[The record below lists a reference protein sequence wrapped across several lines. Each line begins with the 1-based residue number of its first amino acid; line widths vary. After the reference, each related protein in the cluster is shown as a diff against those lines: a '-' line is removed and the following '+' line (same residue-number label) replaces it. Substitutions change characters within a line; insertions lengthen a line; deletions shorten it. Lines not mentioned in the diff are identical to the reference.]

1 MSRLAVVDPLEDLL
15 RRCHRDELATLVQIA
30 KVDPRGMGL
39 SLLAQNSARG
49 LRRLGAHALVNAALR
64 GGEGPPYVE
73 LLRELARRR
82 GIDAAG
88 LGDDVAAIEAAV
100 LRAWFSEEWARLGG
114 EARRALWD
122 ELALPEPVPDTGAG
136 AVDGVERAMG
146 PRSSFHIAKLV
157 SRADRPANAVMLGLF
172 ALHPVGCILRAVMLP
187 LMPLIVWWYFR
198 RDDRRFLAGVL
209 EVARLRQV
217 LLHRLTI
224 GVVGSPS
231 SGKDAAI
238 RALFG
243 IDTGNISPIA
253 GSTKSVAIQRL
264 PDATAMYVVN
274 TPGMGDVVEQVTEEA
289 RQVLDHIDVFLY
301 VVNAEGGVQA
311 RELEDYRR
319 CVSRGRPVAVLVNK
333 IDVLRAKD
341 RDTYLADAQAKLGC
355 AAEDFLPV
363 AVDPLPQLSPV
374 PLHLDRVHAW
384 LEARLA
390 ELGKDP
396 TELPALPTPVPRAPT
411 TRDPLLED
419 DAL

>member
-1 MSRLAVVDPLEDLL
+1 MSHPAVADPLEDLL
-15 RRCHRDELATLVQIA
+15 RRCHRDELTTLVQVA
-30 KVDPRGMGL
+30 KVDERGMGL
-39 SLLAQNSARG
+39 SLLARNAARG
-49 LRRLGAHALVNAALR
+49 LRRLGAHAFANAALR
-64 GGEGPPYVE
+64 GGEGPPYLE
-73 LLRELARRR
+73 LLRELARQR
-82 GIDAAG
+82 GVDPRS
-88 LGDDVAAIEAAV
+88 LGEDVTAIEAAV
-100 LRAWFSEEWARLGG
+100 LRAWFSEEWGKLGG
-114 EARRALWD
+114 EARKSLWD
-122 ELALPEPVPDTGAG
+122 ELDLPEPVPETGAL

-157 SRADRPANAVMLGLF
+157 SRADRPANAVMLGIF
-172 ALHPVGCILRAVMLP
+172 ALHPVGCLLRAVLFP
-187 LMPLIVWWYFR
+187 FMPLLVWWYFR

-217 LLHRLTI
+217 VLHRLTI

-243 IDTGNISPIA
+243 IDTGNISPVA
-253 GSTKSVAIQRL
+253 GSTKAVAIHRL
-264 PDATAMYVVN
+264 PGATAMYVVN

-289 RQVLDHIDVFLY
+289 RQILDHIDVFLY

-333 IDVLRAKD
+333 IDVLRPKD
-341 RDTYLADAQAKLGC
+341 RDTYLADARAKLGC
-355 AAEDFLPV
+355 APEDFLPV

-374 PLHLDRVHAW
+374 PLHLDTVHRW
-384 LEARLA
+384 LQARLG

-396 TELPALPTPVPRAPT
+396 SELPPLPTPVPKQVVH
-411 TRDPLLED
+411 RDPLLD
-419 DAL
+419 DDTL